1 MSAAVLG
8 PPGKPARPGRCRAWT
23 FDEEKAW
30 FAWKLLEVGARC
42 IIGTHWP
49 VADRASR
56 VLMSELYG
64 LLLATGRGLQGN
76 QKGVLLPIPLKLP
89 STGLPAGNDLLVRSP
104 ALACGTRRVFQ
115 RLHRDEVRARTMTHP
130 CDAMPC

>member
-1 MSAAVLG
+1 L
-8 PPGKPARPGRCRAWT
+8 PGS
-23 FDEEKAW
+23 
-30 FAWKLLEVGARC
+30 LLEVGARG

-49 VADRASR
+49 VADRASG

-89 STGLPAGNDLLVRSP
+89 STGLRPGTTSW
-104 ALACGTRRVFQ
+104 CG
-115 RLHRDEVRARTMTHP
+115 HP
-130 CDAMPC
+130 P